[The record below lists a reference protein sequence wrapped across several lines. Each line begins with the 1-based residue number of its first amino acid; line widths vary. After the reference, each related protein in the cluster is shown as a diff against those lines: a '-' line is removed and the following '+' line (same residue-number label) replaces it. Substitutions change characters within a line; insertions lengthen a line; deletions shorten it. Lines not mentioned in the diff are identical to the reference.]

1 MKLLEALR
9 SRTATADV
17 PLGGFAAL
25 DLETTG
31 LSTRTDRVVEVAV
44 VCLDLKGKV
53 VTEFSTLVNPQRDV
67 GPTRIHG
74 LRARDVA
81 AAPRFA
87 DVAGQ
92 VLGYLAGRVP
102 VAHNLSFDLRFLDAE
117 LGRLGTGLPA
127 GFRGLCTMRMAGGY
141 LDGLAGRTL
150 AACCAAA
157 SVPLTQA
164 HSALADAR
172 AVAGLMAVY
181 GRCQSTF
188 PSEWNDALHRASS
201 ARWPILPMTTVQ
213 PVTREVVVRR
223 QAEPGYL
230 ARLVRRLPA
239 AGVAD
244 PALDSY
250 LAVLDQ
256 ALEDRQLDP
265 GEASALEELAESLGV
280 CGADLERT
288 HHGYLL
294 ALARAAWADGSVS
307 ETELADLRA
316 VAQLLGL
323 PADAVRQAL
332 DAARTAP
339 QAGTAHA
346 SHERLLCV
354 GMRVCFTGEMS
365 LDRAELERRAVAA
378 GLRVTGSVS
387 GKTDVL
393 VVADAASMS
402 TKARRARELG
412 IRVIAEPVFLNLLEQ
427 IEPVTG
433 LPRSS

>member
-1 MKLLEALR
+1 
-9 SRTATADV
+9 
-17 PLGGFAAL
+17 
-25 DLETTG
+25 
-31 LSTRTDRVVEVAV
+31 VAV

-53 VTEFSTLVNPQRDV
+53 VSEFCTLVNPQRDV

-81 AAPRFA
+81 AAPCFA
-87 DVAGQ
+87 DVAAQ
-92 VLGYLAGRVP
+92 VLGCLAGRVP

-117 LGRLGTGLPA
+117 LGRLGAGMPA
-127 GFRGLCTMRMAGGY
+127 GVPGLCTMRLAGGY

-157 SVPLTQA
+157 NVPLTQA

-181 GRCQSTF
+181 ARCQSSL
-188 PSEWNDALHRASS
+188 PREWTDALRRAST
-201 ARWPILPMTTVQ
+201 ARWPALPVTTVQ
-213 PVTREVVVRR
+213 LVTREVVVRQ

-244 PALDSY
+244 PLLDSY

-265 GEASALEELAESLGV
+265 GEARALEEVAASSGV
-280 CGADLERT
+280 CGPDLEWA

-294 ALARAAWADGSVS
+294 ALAQAAWADGSVS
-307 ETELADLRA
+307 ETELADLSA

-323 PADAVRQAL
+323 TGTAVNQAL
-332 DAARTAP
+332 HAARTAP
-339 QAGTAHA
+339 QAGPAHA
-346 SHERLLCV
+346 SHERALCV
-354 GMRVCFTGEMS
+354 GMRVCFTGEMN
-365 LDRAELERRAVAA
+365 LDRAELERRAAAA
-378 GLRVTGSVS
+378 GLRVTSSVS
-387 GKTDVL
+387 AKTDVL
-393 VVADAASMS
+393 VVADAASLS
-402 TKARRARELG
+402 TKARRARQLG
-412 IRVIAEPVFLNLLEQ
+412 TRVIAEPVFLNLLEQ

>member
-1 MKLLEALR
+1 MRLLEALQR
-9 SRTATADV
+9 RTATADLAV
-17 PLGGFAAL
+17 GGFAAL

-31 LSTRTDRVVEVAV
+31 LSPRTDRVVEVAV
-44 VCLDLKGKV
+44 VCLDLEGKV
-53 VTEFSTLVNPQRDV
+53 VSEFCTLVNPQRDV

-102 VAHNLSFDLRFLDAE
+102 VAHNLSFDRRFLDAE

-127 GFRGLCTMRMAGGY
+127 GLPGLCTMRLAGGY
-141 LDGLAGRTL
+141 LGGPAGRTL

-157 SVPLTQA
+157 NVPLTQA

-181 GRCQSTF
+181 ARRRSSL
-188 PSEWNDALHRASS
+188 PPEWTEALRRAST
-201 ARWPILPMTTVQ
+201 ARWPALPVTAGQ
-213 PVTREVVVRR
+213 PVTREVVVRQ

-244 PALDSY
+244 PLLDSY

-265 GEASALEELAESLGV
+265 GEAKALEELAESLGV
-280 CGADLERT
+280 CGPDLERA
-288 HHGYLL
+288 HQGYLL
-294 ALARAAWADGSVS
+294 ALAQAACADGSVT

-323 PADAVRQAL
+323 PGAAVTQAL
-332 DAARTAP
+332 GAARRAP
-339 QAGTAHA
+339 QADAAHA
-346 SHERLLCV
+346 SHRRSLGV

-365 LDRAELERRAVAA
+365 IDRAQLERRSTAA

-387 GKTDVL
+387 GKTDLL

-412 IRVIAEPVFLNLLEQ
+412 TRVIAEPVFLNLLEQ

-433 LPRSS
+433 LPKSS

>member
-1 MKLLEALR
+1 MTLLEALQNCT
-9 SRTATADV
+9 SPADL

-31 LSTRTDRVVEVAV
+31 LSPRTDRVVEVAV
-44 VCLDLKGKV
+44 VCLDLNGKV
-53 VTEFSTLVNPQRDV
+53 VSEFCTLVNPQRDV
-67 GPTRIHG
+67 GPTRVHG

-102 VAHNLSFDLRFLDAE
+102 VGHNLSFDLRFLDAE
-117 LGRLGTGLPA
+117 LDRLGSGLPE
-127 GFRGLCTMRMAGGY
+127 GLPGLCTMRLAGGY
-141 LDGLAGRTL
+141 LDGLSGRTL
-150 AACCAAA
+150 AACCASAN
-157 SVPLTQA
+157 VPLTQA
-164 HSALADAR
+164 HCALADAR

-181 GRCQSTF
+181 ARCQSTF
-188 PSEWNDALHRASS
+188 PPEWSDALRQASS
-201 ARWPILPMTTVQ
+201 ARWPTLPMTTVQ
-213 PVTREVVVRR
+213 PITREAVVRQ

-230 ARLVRRLPA
+230 ACLVRRLPA

-265 GEASALEELAESLGV
+265 GEARALEELAESLGV
-280 CGADLERT
+280 CGPDLERA

-294 ALARAAWADGSVS
+294 ALAQAAWADGSVS

-323 PADAVRQAL
+323 TAGAVRQAL
-332 DAARTAP
+332 DAARTTP
-339 QAGTAHA
+339 PAGMVRTG
-346 SHERLLCV
+346 HERPLCV

-365 LDRAELERRAVAA
+365 LDRAELERRASAA
-378 GLRVTGSVS
+378 GLRVTSSVS

-402 TKARRARELG
+402 TKARRARELCT
-412 IRVIAEPVFLNLLEQ
+412 RVVAEPVFPNLLER

>member
-1 MKLLEALR
+1 MTLLEALR
-9 SRTATADV
+9 NRTPSADLPV
-17 PLGGFAAL
+17 GGFAAL

-31 LSTRTDRVVEVAV
+31 LSPRTDRVVEVAV
-44 VCLDLKGKV
+44 VCLDLKGTV
-53 VTEFSTLVNPQRDV
+53 VSEFSTLVNPQRDV

-81 AAPRFA
+81 AAPCFA

-92 VLGYLAGRVP
+92 VLGCLAGRVP

-117 LGRLGTGLPA
+117 LGRLGAGMPA
-127 GFRGLCTMRMAGGY
+127 GLSGLCTMRLAGGY
-141 LDGLAGRTL
+141 LDGIAGRTL

-157 SVPLTQA
+157 NVPLTQA

-181 GRCQSTF
+181 ARQQSSL
-188 PSEWNDALHRASS
+188 PREWTEALRTASS
-201 ARWPILPMTTVQ
+201 ARWPALPTTTVQ
-213 PVTREVVVRR
+213 LVTREVVVRQ
-223 QAEPGYL
+223 QAEPDYL

-239 AGVAD
+239 TSVAD

-256 ALEDRQLDP
+256 VLEDRQIDP
-265 GEASALEELAESLGV
+265 GEARALEELAESLGV
-280 CGADLERT
+280 CGPDLERA

-294 ALARAAWADGSVS
+294 ALAQAAWADGSVT

-323 PADAVRQAL
+323 PGTAVRQAL
-332 DAARTAP
+332 DVARTAP

-365 LDRAELERRAVAA
+365 IDRAELERRAAAA

-412 IRVIAEPVFLNLLEQ
+412 TRVIAEPVFLDLLER